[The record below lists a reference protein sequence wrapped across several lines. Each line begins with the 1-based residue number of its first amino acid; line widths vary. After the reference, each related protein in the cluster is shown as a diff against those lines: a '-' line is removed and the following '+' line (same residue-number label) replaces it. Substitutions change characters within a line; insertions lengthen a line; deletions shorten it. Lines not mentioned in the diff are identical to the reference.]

1 MFGKATLDIPASGV
15 IGPSHTDG
23 LSDEL
28 AMTIGRAAAW
38 TLSEQD
44 GFVIVTLGSGKTKVI
59 GQDEAHG
66 SLIIGR
72 LIPMKVIRRCGGF
85 REYAN
90 NVVHG
95 AIL

>member
-1 MFGKATLDIPASGV
+1 MYGKASIRIPSSGN
-15 IGPSHTDG
+15 IRLSYCDG
-23 LSDEL
+23 LSDRL